1 MKALMRAEILAIGT
15 ELTSGAKLD
24 TNSQWL
30 SLELAELGIPVRAHV
45 TVDDTLE
52 DMVAAI
58 RLAASRSEV
67 LLITG
72 GLGPTLDDLSRDA
85 VARFLDVELVLHEPS
100 LEHVKSMFARR
111 KRPMPERNVVQ
122 AMFPQGSEPLANPRG
137 TAPGIFCVWRDP
149 QSGHAC
155 KIAVMPGV
163 PSEMKLMYHEQVVPR
178 LDRSD
183 QVILRARIHSFGMG
197 ESQVEELLG
206 DLTARGRDPE
216 VGITAHE
223 GTITLRIIAQGKTR
237 EECQR
242 KIAAARQEILRC
254 LGTAVFGEEDDELE
268 DVVLRLL
275 RDCGQSLATVE
286 SGTGGMLAHRITSV
300 ADYERSFSGG
310 LIIPAGGVQST
321 LIGIDPQR
329 LQAATSNSAEA
340 AIEMAEGCRKKLG
353 TDFALS
359 ITDWPKYEVENPHA
373 PVPVGHVGLAGDG
386 LQLSEIIRHFGDPA
400 IAKSRTVKAA
410 LNLLRLHLLKALVDH
425 SEADHGEIER
435 RFPIGRIVQGTVVNH
450 RPFGI
455 FVDLGIADVLG
466 LVEIVNFVDSGGMSP
481 SQYPPIGNEISAI
494 VLGYRFSDA
503 EHRQISLG
511 MRPSQLAKTNS

>member
-1 MKALMRAEILAIGT
+1 MHAEILAIGT

-30 SLELAELGIPVRAHV
+30 SLQLAELGIPVRAHI

-52 DMVAAI
+52 DMVDAI
-58 RLAASRSEV
+58 RRSASKADV

-72 GLGPTLDDLSRDA
+72 GLGPTLDDLTRDA
-85 VARFLDVELVLHEPS
+85 LAKLMGVELVLHQPS
-100 LEHVKSMFARR
+100 LDHVKSMFARR
-111 KRPMPERNVVQ
+111 NRPMPERNVVQ

-223 GTITLRIIAQGKTR
+223 GTITLRIIATGKTR
-237 EECQR
+237 EICLE
-242 KIAAARQEILRC
+242 KIEAARQEIHRC

-268 DVVLRLL
+268 HVVLRVL
-275 RDCGQSLATVE
+275 RERGQSLATVE
-286 SGTGGMLAHRITSV
+286 SGTGGLLAHRITSV
-300 ADYERSFSGG
+300 PDYELSFAGG
-310 LIIPAGGVQST
+310 LIIPAGGVQSA

-329 LQAATSNSAEA
+329 LQAQASNSAEA
-340 AIEMAEGCRKKLG
+340 AIEMANGCRTKLG

-359 ITDWPKYEVENPHA
+359 ITDWPKYDAENPNA
-373 PVPVGHVGLAGDG
+373 PVPIGHVALSSDG
-386 LQLSEIIRHFGDPA
+386 IQQAEAIRHFGDPA

-410 LNLLRLHLLKALVDH
+410 LNLLRLQLLK
-425 SEADHGEIER
+425 
-435 RFPIGRIVQGTVVNH
+435 
-450 RPFGI
+450 
-455 FVDLGIADVLG
+455 
-466 LVEIVNFVDSGGMSP
+466 
-481 SQYPPIGNEISAI
+481 
-494 VLGYRFSDA
+494 
-503 EHRQISLG
+503 
-511 MRPSQLAKTNS
+511 